1 MMGEAFAVLWAIELT
16 RIEMFQKVRI
26 EGDVKVCFDALND
39 AHEFVNWAIA
49 GIISNVFIYHV
60 ILSFLILLVG

>member
-1 MMGEAFAVLWAIELT
+1 
-16 RIEMFQKVRI
+16 MFQKVRI